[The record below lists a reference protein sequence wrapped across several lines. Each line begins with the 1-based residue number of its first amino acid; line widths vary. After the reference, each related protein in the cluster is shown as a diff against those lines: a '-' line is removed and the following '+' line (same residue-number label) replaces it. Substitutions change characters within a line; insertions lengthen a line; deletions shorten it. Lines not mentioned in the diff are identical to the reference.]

1 MLTASEIISV
11 LQMEEAI
18 ASSRSL
24 PDIETYLGFPPER
37 FLFRKRECVRTRR
50 YLDALKVSIDTF
62 RVFGTELVLTCYQ
75 YRSWTVKEGEV
86 TSEYCNTVGDALSN
100 LEAKLGREL
109 LIPN

>member
-1 MLTASEIISV
+1 MLTVPEIISV

-24 PDIETYLGFPPER
+24 PDIETRLGFPPER
-37 FLFRKRECVRTRR
+37 FLFRGRECVRTHR
-50 YLDALKVSIDTF
+50 YMDAMKVSIDTF
-62 RVFGTELVLTCYQ
+62 RVVGTELVLTCYQ
-75 YRSWTVKEGEV
+75 HRAWTVKEGEAV
-86 TSEYCNTVGDALSN
+86 SEYRDTVGEALSD